1 MIIEWEN
8 YPCSLACA
16 TGSFYFLTP
25 FMPEL
30 AEVEHSRRQWDC
42 GRGQHVCTVFISR
55 PNLRIF
61 RDTDL
66 QTLCQLIPGQYLMSS
81 EARGKQMLFQFSGDF
96 WLGIHLGMNGELRCE
111 ASPHYERRKHDHLV
125 LQQDAQALIFEDK
138 RLFGRVRL
146 HHGAKPPAWWTSL
159 APGVLSRQFT
169 LAATAKFLQRR
180 RRTPLKAVLLMQE
193 HFPGIGNWMADEI
206 LWRASLHPTTPAGS
220 LDDAQTRALWDK
232 VRWVSRTAIR
242 IHQRRLDLSADLAF
256 HPSMG
261 GGRQMPAL
269 PHRPGPCHHRRTHYL
284 LVSSLPAGINTAQG
298 SYALKSR

>member
-1 MIIEWEN
+1 
-8 YPCSLACA
+8 
-16 TGSFYFLTP
+16 
-25 FMPEL
+25 
-30 AEVEHSRRQWDC
+30 
-42 GRGQHVCTVFISR
+42 
-55 PNLRIF
+55 
-61 RDTDL
+61 
-66 QTLCQLIPGQYLMSS
+66 MSS

-242 IHQRRLDLSADLAF
+242 IISDDWTYPPTWLFTHRWEAGGKCPRCHTALDRATI
-256 HPSMG
+256 
-261 GGRQMPAL
+261 GGRTTCWC
-269 PHRPGPCHHRRTHYL
+269 PHCQPESTLRKEVTP
-284 LVSSLPAGINTAQG
+284 
-298 SYALKSR
+298 